1 MPLASTRSGPV
12 RLIWKWRADVQD
24 IPRWRATRGG
34 PCRLWFKPGG
44 RRLGY
49 RRGECQKGATQKPRW
64 LVRIG
69 NSLNDRAR
77 FASLIH
83 EIAHIYLGHLGDN
96 ANKWPDRRP
105 TRIDVREFEAEA
117 VSFIVGRR
125 FGLQTA
131 SADYLR
137 GYIKQDTIAY
147 VSFSAIAR
155 AAGRIEQHAR

>member
-1 MPLASTRSGPV
+1 MPLALNALGPRALDLEMASGRTRHTSLASNA
-12 RLIWKWRADVQD
+12 RRALPPLVL
-24 IPRWRATRGG
+24 A
-34 PCRLWFKPGG
+34 GG

-64 LVRIG
+64 RVRIG

-96 ANKWPDRRP
+96 PNKWPDRRP